1 MSLTT
6 SQLDTLKSVAEA
18 FALGNKVTNYDVV
31 IPWESEDLGWDFHPD
46 YQELVNTVEI
56 FTAEGSFCLVVNEDY
71 EVINSD
77 YSVFSYG
84 DC

>member
-1 MSLTT
+1 MSLTIQ
-6 SQLDTLKSVAEA
+6 QLDTLKSVAEA

-31 IPWESEDLGWDFHPD
+31 IPWESEDWGWDFHPD

-56 FTAEGSFCLVVNEDY
+56 HTTEGLFVLVVTEDY

>member
-1 MSLTT
+1 MSIT
-6 SQLDTLKSVAEA
+6 SQQLNTLKSVAEA

-31 IPWESEDLGWDFHPD
+31 IPWESQDLGWDFHPD

-56 FTAEGSFCLVVNEDY
+56 YTAEGCFVLVVTEDY

-77 YSVFSYG
+77 WHVFSFG